1 ARLTLGDK
9 TYDQPV
15 EVRLDPALNVPLDDL
30 RAQSD
35 ALMKIQQ
42 MQSAANTALRYFD
55 SVKDQLKHTETTV
68 KNLNKEPDKELLK
81 ALTDYQKQV
90 DDVSNKLGRSS
101 EQSLGLPG
109 GARVTE
115 RLGQMFGSIDNYN
128 GAPTAAQRTY
138 FEELQPEFRRRM
150 EEVNAFISN
159 TIPQWNDK
167 LRGWNAPTLTTR
179 KPIEN

>member
-1 ARLTLGDK
+1 MSAGDTNPDDTAATIRK
-9 TYDQPV
+9 TV
-15 EVRLDPALNVPLDDL
+15 NEVNVVFTVTD
-30 RAQSD
+30 
-35 ALMKIQQ
+35 
-42 MQSAANTALRYFD
+42 
-55 SVKDQLKHTETTV
+55 KHGHYV

-81 ALTDYQKQV
+81 ALTDYEKQV

-115 RLGQMFGSIDNYN
+115 RLGQLFGSIDNYN

-179 KPIEN
+179 KPIEF